1 MNISL
6 RHLRAFSAVAEA
18 ESFTAAAR
26 QLFLTQSTLTKT
38 IRELEQEIGLTLFE
52 RTTRK
57 VALTTQGNAFLPVA
71 RRLLNDFELL
81 LSDLREKS
89 AGSSGSVY
97 VASGMAF
104 ASSVLPEVLKRLRR
118 DYPCIHVRLLDDT
131 SGGVVRRI
139 ESGEVDIGIGS
150 YVGAAG
156 DKLDKRQLLSARLGV
171 MFPPGFE
178 PPAGPLNCES
188 LRQWPLLQDESD
200 TSIMSALERSHPELW
215 QQVASKITVT
225 NLDMQFCLIRAGV
238 GACVLSA
245 LAASH
250 PSARDLPYRLFE
262 SAELQRDVHVFTRR
276 GVPLSPAAFTFLQ
289 VLDEVLPTIAFHS
302 GVTLAA

>member
-6 RHLRAFSAVAEA
+6 RHLRAFVAVAEA
-18 ESFTAAAR
+18 ASFTTAAR

-57 VALTTQGNAFLPVA
+57 VALTTQGNAFMPVA

-97 VASGMAF
+97 VASSLAF
-104 ASSVLPEVLKRLRR
+104 ASCVLPEVLKRLKQ

-156 DKLDKRQLLSARLGV
+156 NKLDKRKLLSARLGV
-171 MFPPGFE
+171 MFPPGSQL
-178 PPAGPLNCES
+178 PTGPLSGQS
-188 LRQWPLLQDESD
+188 LRDLPLLQDEGD
-200 TSIMSALERSHPELW
+200 TSIMATLAHSLPGLW
-215 QQVASKITVT
+215 LQVNSKITVT
-225 NLDMQFCLIRAGV
+225 NLDIQFALIRAGV

-250 PSARDLPYRLFE
+250 PTARDLPYRLLE
-262 SAELQRDVHVFTRR
+262 AVGLQRDIHVFTRR

-289 VLDEVLPTIAFHS
+289 VLEEVLPDIAFHP
-302 GVTLAA
+302 GVTLAV

>member
-6 RHLRAFSAVAEA
+6 RHLRAFVAVAEA
-18 ESFTAAAR
+18 ASFTTAAR

-57 VALTTQGNAFLPVA
+57 VALTTQGNAFMPVA

-97 VASGMAF
+97 VASSLAF
-104 ASSVLPEVLKRLRR
+104 ASCVLPEVLKRLKQ

-156 DKLDKRQLLSARLGV
+156 NKLDKRKLLSARLGV
-171 MFPPGFE
+171 MFPPGSQL
-178 PPAGPLNCES
+178 PTGSLSGQS
-188 LRQWPLLQDESD
+188 LRDLPLLQDEGD
-200 TSIMSALERSHPELW
+200 TSIMATLAHSQPGLW
-215 QQVASKITVT
+215 QQVNSKITVT
-225 NLDMQFCLIRAGV
+225 NLDIQFALIRAGV

-250 PSARDLPYRLFE
+250 PTARDLPYRLLE
-262 SAELQRDVHVFTRR
+262 AVGLQREIHIFTRR

-289 VLDEVLPTIAFHS
+289 VLEEVLPDIAFHP
-302 GVTLAA
+302 GVTLAV

>member
-6 RHLRAFSAVAEA
+6 RHLRAFVAVAEA
-18 ESFTAAAR
+18 ASFTTAAR

-97 VASGMAF
+97 VASSLAF
-104 ASSVLPEVLKRLRR
+104 ASCVLPEVLKRLKQ

-156 DKLDKRQLLSARLGV
+156 NKLDKRKLLSARLGV
-171 MFPPGFE
+171 MFPPGSQL
-178 PPAGPLNCES
+178 PTGSLSGQS
-188 LRQWPLLQDESD
+188 LRDLPLLQDEGD
-200 TSIMSALERSHPELW
+200 TSIMATLAHSQPGLW
-215 QQVASKITVT
+215 QQVNSKITVT
-225 NLDMQFCLIRAGV
+225 NLDIQFALIRAGV

-250 PSARDLPYRLFE
+250 PTARDLPYRLLE
-262 SAELQRDVHVFTRR
+262 AVGLQREIHIFTRR

-289 VLDEVLPTIAFHS
+289 VLEEVLPDIAFHP
-302 GVTLAA
+302 GVTLAV

>member
-1 MNISL
+1 M
-6 RHLRAFSAVAEA
+6 AEA
-18 ESFTAAAR
+18 ASFTTAAR

-57 VALTTQGNAFLPVA
+57 VALTTQGNAFMPVA

-97 VASGMAF
+97 VASSLAF
-104 ASSVLPEVLKRLRR
+104 ASCVLPEVLKRLKQ

-150 YVGAAG
+150 YVGRPAISWT
-156 DKLDKRQLLSARLGV
+156 SASCS
-171 MFPPGFE
+171 PPGWGDVSTGIATADGFIE
-178 PPAGPLNCES
+178 RAIAARPAPVAGRGRHQHHGHTGTQPAG
-188 LRQWPLLQDESD
+188 
-200 TSIMSALERSHPELW
+200 LW
-215 QQVASKITVT
+215 QQVNSKITVT
-225 NLDMQFCLIRAGV
+225 NLDIQFALIRAGV

-250 PSARDLPYRLFE
+250 PTARDLPYRLLE
-262 SAELQRDVHVFTRR
+262 AVGLQREIHIFTRR

-289 VLDEVLPTIAFHS
+289 VLEEVLPDIAFHP
-302 GVTLAA
+302 GVTLAV

>member
-6 RHLRAFSAVAEA
+6 RHLRAFVAVAEA
-18 ESFTAAAR
+18 SSFTTAAR

-57 VALTTQGNAFLPVA
+57 VALTAQGNAFMPVA

-97 VASGMAF
+97 VASSLAF
-104 ASSVLPEVLKRLRR
+104 ASCVLPEVLKRLKQ

-156 DKLDKRQLLSARLGV
+156 NKLDKRKLLSARLGV
-171 MFPPGFE
+171 MFPPGSQL
-178 PPAGPLNCES
+178 PTGPLSGPS
-188 LRQWPLLQDESD
+188 LRDLPLLQDEGD
-200 TSIMSALERSHPELW
+200 TSIMATLAHSLPGLW
-215 QQVASKITVT
+215 LQVNSKITVT
-225 NLDMQFCLIRAGV
+225 NLDIQFALIRAGV

-250 PSARDLPYRLFE
+250 PTARDLPYRLLE
-262 SAELQRDVHVFTRR
+262 AVGLQRDIHVFTRR

-289 VLDEVLPTIAFHS
+289 VLEEVLPDIAFHP
-302 GVTLAA
+302 GVTLAV

>member
-6 RHLRAFSAVAEA
+6 RHLRAFVAVAEA
-18 ESFTAAAR
+18 ASFTTAAR

-57 VALTTQGNAFLPVA
+57 VALTTQGNAFMPVA

-97 VASGMAF
+97 VASSLAF
-104 ASSVLPEVLKRLRR
+104 ASCVLPEVLKRLKQ

-156 DKLDKRQLLSARLGV
+156 NKLDKRKLLSARLG
-171 MFPPGFE
+171 
-178 PPAGPLNCES
+178 
-188 LRQWPLLQDESD
+188 
-200 TSIMSALERSHPELW
+200 
-215 QQVASKITVT
+215 
-225 NLDMQFCLIRAGV
+225 
-238 GACVLSA
+238 
-245 LAASH
+245 
-250 PSARDLPYRLFE
+250 
-262 SAELQRDVHVFTRR
+262 
-276 GVPLSPAAFTFLQ
+276 
-289 VLDEVLPTIAFHS
+289 
-302 GVTLAA
+302 

>member
-6 RHLRAFSAVAEA
+6 RHLRAFAAVATA
-18 ESFTAAAR
+18 ESFTAASR

-57 VALTTQGNAFLPVA
+57 VSLTTQGNAFLPVA

-97 VASGMAF
+97 VASSLAF
-104 ASSVLPEVLKRLRR
+104 ASCVLPEVLKRLKQ

-156 DKLDKRQLLSARLGV
+156 NKLDKRKLLSARLGV
-171 MFPPGFE
+171 MFPPGSQL
-178 PPAGPLNCES
+178 PTGPLSGQS
-188 LRQWPLLQDESD
+188 LRDLPLMQDESD
-200 TSIMSALERSHPELW
+200 TSIMSALEQCLPELW
-215 QQVASKITVT
+215 QKVNSKITVT
-225 NLDMQFCLIRAGV
+225 NLDIQFALIRAGV

-250 PSARDLPYRLFE
+250 PTAQDLPYRLLDV
-262 SAELQRDVHVFTRR
+262 AGLQREIHIFTRC

-289 VLDEVLPTIAFHS
+289 VLEEVLPSIAFHP
-302 GVTLAA
+302 GVTLTV

>member
-1 MNISL
+1 M
-6 RHLRAFSAVAEA
+6 AEA
-18 ESFTAAAR
+18 ASFTTAAR

-57 VALTTQGNAFLPVA
+57 VALTTQGNAFMPVA

-97 VASGMAF
+97 VASSLAF
-104 ASSVLPEVLKRLRR
+104 ASCVLPEVLKRLKQ

-150 YVGAAG
+150 YVGRPATSWT
-156 DKLDKRQLLSARLGV
+156 SASC
-171 MFPPGFE
+171 FPPGWGDVSTRLATADGSVE
-178 PPAGPLNCES
+178 RAIAARPA
-188 LRQWPLLQDESD
+188 
-200 TSIMSALERSHPELW
+200 
-215 QQVASKITVT
+215 
-225 NLDMQFCLIRAGV
+225 
-238 GACVLSA
+238 
-245 LAASH
+245 
-250 PSARDLPYRLFE
+250 
-262 SAELQRDVHVFTRR
+262 
-276 GVPLSPAAFTFLQ
+276 PAAGRGRHQHHGHTGTQ
-289 VLDEVLPTIAFHS
+289 PGS
-302 GVTLAA
+302 GSR